1 MSDIP
6 TLRAKFVGGPRDKK
20 TRSLP
25 SPKAPMVIECPED
38 CKFHNVRGRYGF
50 YALVFAIGF
59 VAVLGVI
66 HIIDGACHG
75 KRRSKSARG

>member
-38 CKFHNVRGRYGF
+38 CKFHNVRGRYVKRGMNQTN
-50 YALVFAIGF
+50 V
-59 VAVLGVI
+59 VLY
-66 HIIDGACHG
+66 DWEPQA
-75 KRRSKSARG
+75 